1 MPAPP
6 DPLNDED
13 LLGLDVPDIL
23 HALLAPMESPASY
36 PTLHT
41 VKVRTVYCATGGAE
55 RPPCYSKYGPKPI
68 LFATVTLSRIKQPTL
83 NLKRSASVDN
93 ARRFST
99 FSLHNWL

>member
-36 PTLHT
+36 QQQT
-41 VKVRTVYCATGGAE
+41 VRVRLCLKF
-55 RPPCYSKYGPKPI
+55 CSPI
-68 LFATVTLSRIKQPTL
+68 PYPRLMWTMRAWVT
-83 NLKRSASVDN
+83 
-93 ARRFST
+93 
-99 FSLHNWL
+99 

>member
-36 PTLHT
+36 CINS
-41 VKVRTVYCATGGAE
+41 R
-55 RPPCYSKYGPKPI
+55 
-68 LFATVTLSRIKQPTL
+68 ATVHMSLC
-83 NLKRSASVDN
+83 LKFCTPIPN
-93 ARRFST
+93 ARLMWTLRAWVT
-99 FSLHNWL
+99 

>member
-36 PTLHT
+36 QQQQAHGT
-41 VKVRTVYCATGGAE
+41 VHMR
-55 RPPCYSKYGPKPI
+55 
-68 LFATVTLSRIKQPTL
+68 LFLKFCTTIPYARLMWTMRAWVT
-83 NLKRSASVDN
+83 
-93 ARRFST
+93 
-99 FSLHNWL
+99 

>member
-1 MPAPP
+1 M
-6 DPLNDED
+6 
-13 LLGLDVPDIL
+13 IL
-23 HALLAPMESPASY
+23 QLVLHNNHNIFMALQS
-36 PTLHT
+36 TLQT
-41 VKVRTVYCATGGAE
+41 VKVRTVYCATVGAE